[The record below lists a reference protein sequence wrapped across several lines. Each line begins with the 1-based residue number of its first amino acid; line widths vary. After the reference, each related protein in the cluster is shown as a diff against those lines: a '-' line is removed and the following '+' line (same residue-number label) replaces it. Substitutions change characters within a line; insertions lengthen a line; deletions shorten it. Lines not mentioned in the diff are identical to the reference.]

1 MSLKKKVVKY
11 ERAKSSFG
19 GLKRTINHFND
30 KITLSNNTNLDTSNT
45 LFLSESNTLNKNKV
59 YKIKTLSKS
68 LFTKKREKPKI
79 KKISLIQPKIQNKI
93 LNIKGS
99 NDANVKKYLRAKL
112 CRLMEKNIILNEKK
126 FHPRKYTESIPNFRI
141 KSFKKRFKNFNS
153 EEKVGIFTNKYP
165 SILNHTDKFYTRYFD
180 YFISPDEL
188 LIKNFNKDEIFL
200 IKTEPGYYNFG
211 ESFNNVYFFKK
222 KKLRDILNEEEKIGI
237 NNIMEFDMQKSLQ
250 QSRKKIKSYLNYYTS
265 VMSRR
270 GFIHK

>member
-1 MSLKKKVVKY
+1 MSFNKKGINH

-19 GLKRTINHFND
+19 ILKRVNQFNN
-30 KITLSNNTNLDTSNT
+30 KYFLSNNTNLETSHT
-45 LFLSESNTLNKNKV
+45 LLLSESNKLKKDKV
-59 YKIKTLSKS
+59 YKIKALSKS
-68 LFTKKREKPKI
+68 LFTKKKENLKLKKLSVIKSKI
-79 KKISLIQPKIQNKI
+79 PNKI
-93 LNIKGS
+93 INIKSS
-99 NDANVKKYLRAKL
+99 NDANTKKYLRAKL
-112 CRLMEKNIILNEKK
+112 CRLMKNNIVLNEKK

-222 KKLRDILNEEEKIGI
+222 KKLKDILNEEEKVGI
-237 NNIMEFDMQKSLQ
+237 NNIMEVDMQKSLQ